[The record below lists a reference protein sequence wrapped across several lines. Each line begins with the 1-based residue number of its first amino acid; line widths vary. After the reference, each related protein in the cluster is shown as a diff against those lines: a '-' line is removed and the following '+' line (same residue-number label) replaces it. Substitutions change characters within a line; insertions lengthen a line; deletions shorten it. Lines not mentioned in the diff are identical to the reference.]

1 MKKVVYTEE
10 KKYCKYDE
18 GHYMTYL
25 GEEILTDYI
34 PEDLPEDSEL
44 RLKPVTGYAYTG
56 TESDGGTL
64 IEASGAN
71 YDDFVAGLIRLKYT
85 PDAESAINSNMLLA
99 VVSTENP
106 RVDEFKNEWQAFQ
119 TYRDEC
125 KALAKS
131 LLS

>member
-10 KKYCKYDE
+10 KKYSKYDE
-18 GHYMTYL
+18 GHYMIYL

-44 RLKPVTGYAYTG
+44 RLQPVTGYAYTG
-56 TESDGGTL
+56 TEPDGGTL
-64 IEASGAN
+64 IEASDAN

-99 VVSTENP
+99 VVSPVNP
-106 RVDEFKNEWQAFQ
+106 RADEFKDEWQAFQ
-119 TYRDEC
+119 NYREEC
-125 KALAKS
+125 KEISRKLLA
-131 LLS
+131 